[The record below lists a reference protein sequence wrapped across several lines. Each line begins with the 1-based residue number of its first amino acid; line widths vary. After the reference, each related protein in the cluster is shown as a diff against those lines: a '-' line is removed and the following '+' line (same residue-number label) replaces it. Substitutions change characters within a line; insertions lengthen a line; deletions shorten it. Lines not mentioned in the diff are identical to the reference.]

1 MLPPDDSTEGFDNI
15 ADVLGTSPAL
25 IERYIGAAGKIS
37 RLAVGNTD
45 LGPLSTTYKVRG
57 DLSQDRHIEGLPLG
71 TRGGIL
77 IRHNFP
83 VDGEYLFKF
92 SLLKVNF
99 GPQYGGA
106 AKGEQLEMS
115 VNGERVKL
123 HRSAIGAVLLHS
135 RRGGRRRP
143 GGSARSPAADES
155 RTADRHRHLRQE
167 ERGVRR
173 RSVPALRRD
182 DGRSPDRRAIRVHH
196 GAASVGRGNPRPVQR
211 HRSRRH
217 AEPRPDLRLPSAC
230 RAPTARTLPA
240 GGSEKPACAR
250 KILSTLARRAFRR
263 PVTDADLTP
272 LLSFYRTGRESG
284 DFDTRHRDGAAPDSH
299 RSELRVPVRTG
310 SGEPARRRR
319 LSPDRRRACV
329 ASVVLP
335 VEQHSRRRAPD
346 RPPSRASSRIPPSC
360 SGRSGGC

>member
-1 MLPPDDSTEGFDNI
+1 MRRTIETSIDRAAAAKPNPGATSLHRLNRTEYANAIRDLLALDVETPTMLPPDDSAEGFDNI

-115 VNGERVKL
+115 VNGERVML

-143 GGSARSPAADES
+143 GRLRSKS
-155 RTADRHRHLRQE
+155 
-167 ERGVRR
+167 G
-173 RSVPALRRD
+173 
-182 DGRSPDRRAIRVHH
+182 
-196 GAASVGRGNPRPVQR
+196 
-211 HRSRRH
+211 
-217 AEPRPDLRLPSAC
+217 C
-230 RAPTARTLPA
+230 R
-240 GGSEKPACAR
+240 
-250 KILSTLARRAFRR
+250 
-263 PVTDADLTP
+263 
-272 LLSFYRTGRESG
+272 
-284 DFDTRHRDGAAPDSH
+284 
-299 RSELRVPVRTG
+299 
-310 SGEPARRRR
+310 
-319 LSPDRRRACV
+319 
-329 ASVVLP
+329 
-335 VEQHSRRRAPD
+335 
-346 RPPSRASSRIPPSC
+346 
-360 SGRSGGC
+360 